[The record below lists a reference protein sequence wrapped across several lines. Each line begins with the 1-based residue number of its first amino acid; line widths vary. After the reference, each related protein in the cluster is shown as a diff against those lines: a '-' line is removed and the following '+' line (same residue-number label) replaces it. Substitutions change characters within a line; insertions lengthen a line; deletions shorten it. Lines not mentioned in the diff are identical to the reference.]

1 MVVAGLCVLGIVL
14 GGLQNSSKGSKHVD
28 RVGSIVRLFI
38 QPLATPLTRSTRA
51 TGDFFSGIFSARRL
65 AEENR
70 RLKELEAPL
79 ALYNET
85 LELKDQEIERL
96 RATQG
101 FGPIPGKKRVPASV
115 CGYSSNENRFTL
127 NVGSRQGITLGA
139 PVESA
144 SGLVGT
150 VEEIEPNEC
159 QVLMLTSAGLQTT
172 STGKTQLIGAIDV
185 TRKPPLLGLLRGENA
200 TTLSMTFS
208 DPKAPAQVGDLVVTS
223 GYSEKIPPGITIG
236 RIIQIEPNEEFGELK
251 ARIDPA
257 FSPANLDEVF
267 VLI

>member
-1 MVVAGLCVLGIVL
+1 MLLGLCILGIVL
-14 GGLQNSSKGSKHVD
+14 GNLQNSSKGLHHVD
-28 RVGSIVRLFI
+28 RVGGVVRAVI
-38 QPLATPLTRSTRA
+38 EPLALPLSRTTRA
-51 TGDFFSGIFSARRL
+51 IGDFLIGIGSARHL

-79 ALYNET
+79 AMYSET
-85 LELKDQEIERL
+85 LDLKDQEIARL
-96 RATQG
+96 RALQG
-101 FGPIPGKKRVPASV
+101 FGEITGKKRVPASV
-115 CGYSSNENRFTL
+115 SGYSINENRLTL

-139 PVESA
+139 PVECA

-159 QVLMLTSAGLQTT
+159 QVLMLTSAGLQMT
-172 STGKTQLIGAIDV
+172 SRGKTQLIGALDV
-185 TRKPPLLGLLRGENA
+185 FRKPPLLGLLRGENA

-223 GYSEKIPPGITIG
+223 GYSEKIPAGITIG
-236 RIIQIEPNEEFGELK
+236 KIIQIEPNEEFGELK

-257 FSPANLDEVF
+257 FSPANLLEVF